1 MNFLENFSGKNN
13 PFWKYL
19 VTFVVAFIAAG
30 IIGGI
35 PLLFVIIVYTFKSG
49 VDITKMTEV
58 LNDPSIIGISQNLLL
73 LLMLFTFTVGL
84 FATIWF
90 IHILHRRSFSET
102 VNGTKR
108 VRWQRVFTGFGVW
121 SLLMF
126 VSLMVYLFFDPE
138 NYTLQFEIKTFI
150 PLLFI
155 SLIFIPL
162 QTTFEEL
169 LFRGYLAQGIGAW
182 TKNRWLV
189 VIIPSILFGLMHYA
203 NTEVET
209 YGFYATI
216 PSYILYG
223 LLLGFISVIDDG
235 IELAMG
241 LHAANNIFGCLFV
254 SFDTSS
260 LQTPAIFHQQNI
272 NIPQM
277 YIEILLLGLI
287 AFIFFA
293 KKYKWNLAVLNQ
305 KVRVEEVCD

>member
-1 MNFLENFSGKNN
+1 MIFLENVSGKNN
-13 PFWKYL
+13 SFWKYL
-19 VTFVVAFIAAG
+19 GTFVVAFITASF
-30 IIGGI
+30 IGGI
-35 PLLFVIIVYTFKSG
+35 PLIFVIIVYSLKSG

-73 LLMLFTFTVGL
+73 FLMLFTFTVGL
-84 FATIWF
+84 FATILF

-108 VRWQRVFTGFGVW
+108 VRWRRVFTGFGVW
-121 SLLMF
+121 FLLML
-126 VSLMVYLFFDPE
+126 VSLMVYLFIEPE
-138 NYTLQFEIKTFI
+138 NFTLQFEMKTFI

-155 SLIFIPL
+155 SLIFIPF

-189 VIIPSILFGLMHYA
+189 VFIPSILFGLMHFA

-209 YGFYATI
+209 YGFYAAM

-223 LLLGFISVIDDG
+223 LLLGFISVLDDG

-254 SFDTSS
+254 SFDASS
-260 LQTPAIFHQQNI
+260 LQTPAIFQQQNI

-277 YIEILLLGLI
+277 YVEILLYGLI

-305 KVRVEEVCD
+305 RVRGEEV